1 MTSDERVDGR
11 DPSGS
16 GAETGTPAA
25 GEFTGV
31 YGRIPATL
39 GRYRVLHLIGEG
51 GMGTVYKVE
60 QDRPHR
66 IVALKVIRPGL
77 QSEELLRRFERESEV
92 LARLHHPGVAQI
104 FEVGTADAG
113 SGPQPYFAM
122 EFIKGAPLHEYAR
135 THGLN
140 TRQRLELVAKVCDA
154 VEHAHQRGIIHRDL
168 KPGNVLV
175 DESGQPKVLDFGV
188 ARATDSDARATR
200 QTDVGQL
207 IGTLAYMSPEQV
219 LGDPLEL
226 DTRSDVY
233 ALGVI
238 LFELLAD
245 RLPYELGA
253 NLLDSVRAIREE
265 DPARL
270 SSISRSYRGDVE
282 TIVAKALEKDR
293 TRRYSSASA
302 LAADIRRYLSDEP
315 ITARPASTTY
325 QLQKFARRHRALV
338 TAAAVIVV
346 VLTGGIVVSAS
357 AAVKARRAEQA
368 SEAVNDFLQNDLLA
382 QASAA
387 TQSGPN
393 AKPDPDLKVRTALDR
408 AAAKIGGKF
417 GQQPEIEASIRYT
430 IGRTYLDL
438 GLYPEARAQF
448 DRALDLN
455 RRVLGTDNAA
465 TLRTLSRV
473 GRTALLQDRYPDA
486 ETALSQALTIQ
497 RRVLGVEHAD
507 SLYSANNL
515 AEVYFAT
522 GKYTQAETL
531 DTETLAIQ
539 QRVLGP
545 DNVGTLATMNSLGN
559 VYADQGK
566 TDQAVKLHEQAVEG
580 QRRVLGAEHP
590 DTLVT
595 MNNLGSDYAQQ
606 NDSVR
611 AAAIYA
617 RALEIQRRVLGTDHP
632 DTPMT
637 MTNLGR
643 MYGFQG
649 KYEQA
654 EPLFREA
661 LEIQRRVL
669 GPEHTY
675 TLVSME
681 NLATTYEVL
690 GRHAEADELFGKTLE
705 ISRRA
710 LGPEHPITLAVLADL
725 GSIYERRGEYAQA
738 QTYTEQALEG
748 RRHALGADH
757 LATMSSI
764 ADLALVYML
773 QGKFAESEPL
783 ARQAF
788 DFTTK
793 NLPDGWERYGE
804 ESLLGAIL
812 AGQKKFSEAEPLLLD
827 GYRGMDARKAAMGV
841 PNLYYLD
848 RVRGWI
854 ADLYQSWGKSDK
866 AAEWRTPRT

>member
-1 MTSDERVDGR
+1 MTSDERVDGQG
-11 DPSGS
+11 PLGS

-25 GEFTGV
+25 GTFTGV
-31 YGRIPATL
+31 YGGIPAVL
-39 GRYRVLHLIGEG
+39 GRYRVLHLIAEG
-51 GMGTVYKVE
+51 GMGAVYKVE

-66 IVALKVIRPGL
+66 IVALKVIKPGL
-77 QSEELLRRFERESEV
+77 ASEELLRRFERESEV

-122 EFIKGAPLHEYAR
+122 EFINGAPLHEYAR
-135 THGLN
+135 AHGLN

-175 DESGQPKVLDFGV
+175 DDSGQPKVLDFGV

-238 LFELLAD
+238 LYELLAG
-245 RLPYELGA
+245 RLPYELGT
-253 NLLDSVRAIREE
+253 NLLDSVRVIREE

-270 SSISRSYRGDVE
+270 SSVSRDYRGDVE
-282 TIVAKALEKDR
+282 TMVAKALEKDR
-293 TRRYSSASA
+293 ARRYSSAAA
-302 LAADIRRYLSDEP
+302 LAGDIRRYLSDEP
-315 ITARPASTTY
+315 IAARPASTTY

-338 TAAAVIVV
+338 TAAAVVFV

-417 GQQPEIEASIRYT
+417 GKQPEVEAAIRYT

-473 GRTALLQDRYPDA
+473 GRTALLQDRFPDA
-486 ETALSQALTIQ
+486 EAALSQALTIQ

-515 AEVYFAT
+515 AEVYFAS

-531 DTETLAIQ
+531 DSETLAIQ

-566 TDQAVKLHEQAVEG
+566 TDQAITLHKQALDG
-580 QRRVLGAEHP
+580 QRRVLGPEHP

-617 RALEIQRRVLGTDHP
+617 QALEIQRRVLGTDHP

-637 MTNLGR
+637 MSNLGR
-643 MYGFQG
+643 MYGLQG

-705 ISRRA
+705 ISRRT
-710 LGPEHPITLAVLADL
+710 LGPDHPITLAILADL
-725 GSIYERRGEYAQA
+725 GSIHERRGNYAQA

-748 RRHALGADH
+748 RRHTLGSDH
-757 LATMSSI
+757 VATMSSV

-773 QGKFAESEPL
+773 QGKFIESEPL

-788 DFTTK
+788 EFTTK

-812 AGQKKFSEAEPLLLD
+812 AGQKRFAEAEPLLLE
-827 GYRGMDARKAAMGV
+827 GYRGMDARKALMGV
-841 PNLYYLD
+841 PNLYYLG

-854 ADLYQSWGKSDK
+854 VDLYQSWGKSDK